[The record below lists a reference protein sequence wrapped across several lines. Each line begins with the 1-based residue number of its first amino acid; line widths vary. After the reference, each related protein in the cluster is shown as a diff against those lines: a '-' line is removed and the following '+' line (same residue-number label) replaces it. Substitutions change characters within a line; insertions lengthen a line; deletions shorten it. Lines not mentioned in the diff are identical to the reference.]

1 MHHCMKLALFG
12 LVLIA
17 PVSTTI
23 AASKS
28 PKLAH
33 CDGKHRRPAN
43 VYGSI
48 LPTVDPAT
56 GTVSPA
62 SATQGVVDIFPQ
74 ADRAKSNP
82 RGAPPRPGDKP
93 APQVPPISAITPPT
107 SYRSC

>member
-1 MHHCMKLALFG
+1 MRKGIKIAVVG

-28 PKLAH
+28 PTLAR

-48 LPTVDPAT
+48 LPTVDPAN
-56 GTVSPA
+56 GTVTPA
-62 SATQGVVDIFPQ
+62 NAPQGGVDVFPLV
-74 ADRAKSNP
+74 DPAKPSP
-82 RGAPPRPGDKP
+82 RGSLSRPSDKP
-93 APQVPPISAITPPT
+93 APQVPPIGAISPPT

>member
-28 PKLAH
+28 PNLAR
-33 CDGKHRRPAN
+33 CDGKNRRPAN

-48 LPTVDPAT
+48 LPTVDPAS
-56 GTVSPA
+56 GTVTPA
-62 SATQGVVDIFPQ
+62 SATRGGVDVFPQ
-74 ADRAKSNP
+74 ADPAKPNP
-82 RGAPPRPGDKP
+82 RAAPPRPGDKP
-93 APQVPPISAITPPT
+93 APRVPPISAITPPT